1 MAKTIEAVLKLAA
14 SEANPLSPTNLKQ
27 DITDMAGSLVLM
39 QTFARVSAQQGIV
52 DPKLIGPDVD
62 ILSSLR
68 QHQIAARR
76 NADYLTS
83 TAGPAIVG
91 SITDLL
97 AFSHTMNG
105 FSTALIPLLPQMLQ
119 KPEARQQVLALL
131 NQLDFEAARRQS
143 DSGTTLNLMTAAA
156 NKAATD
162 YQNLKADA
170 DEANKEATSSSG
182 KLADIQKQIDDL
194 HNKIGGEIAGVVIA
208 SLVIVGGGIVIAVGA
223 LATLPANVSA
233 AAVIMPGIGMIV
245 TGATT
250 LATQASA
257 LAADNSR
264 LADLYM
270 QSAAINT
277 ALTVVKVVAHQ
288 VDSVAEVAGAL
299 SDSMATVNTQWTNI
313 RTGIGQMRQYISQ
326 ASDASDVAHALAAV
340 QLAQNDWNAIAAQS
354 QSMLSRLVDLTP
366 EDVDN
371 ILKPVVPRELD
382 RILEPALVAA

>member
-1 MAKTIEAVLKLAA
+1 MAKTIEAVLNLAA

-39 QTFARVSAQQGIV
+39 QTFARVSAQQGII
-52 DPKLIGPDVD
+52 DPTLIGPDAD
-62 ILSSLR
+62 ILSSLK
-68 QHQIAARR
+68 QHQISARR
-76 NADYLTS
+76 NAEYLIS
-83 TAGPAIVG
+83 TVGPATVG

-105 FSTALIPLLPQMLQ
+105 FSKALTPLLPQMLA
-119 KPEARQQVLALL
+119 KPEARQQVLTLL

-143 DSGTTLNLMTAAA
+143 DSGTTLNLMTAAV
-156 NKAATD
+156 NKAKTD
-162 YQNLKADA
+162 YQNLQADA
-170 DEANKEATSSSG
+170 EEANKAATSSSG

-194 HNKIGGEIAGVVIA
+194 HNKIGGEIAGVVVA
-208 SLVIVGGGIVIAVGA
+208 SVVIVAGGIVIAVGA

-233 AAVIMPGIGMIV
+233 AAVIMPGIGMVV

-270 QSAAINT
+270 QSAAIST
-277 ALTVVKVVAHQ
+277 TVTVVKAVAHQ

-313 RTGIGQMRQYISQ
+313 RTGIGQIRQYLIQ
-326 ASDASDVAHALAAV
+326 ASDASDVAHALTAI
-340 QLAQNDWNAIAAQS
+340 QLAQNDWNAVAAES

-366 EDVDN
+366 QDVDN
-371 ILKPVVPRELD
+371 ILNPVAPREGD
-382 RILEPALVAA
+382 RILEPVALAA

>member
-326 ASDASDVAHALAAV
+326 ASDASDVAHALTAV

>member
-68 QHQIAARR
+68 QHQITARR

-83 TAGPAIVG
+83 TVGPAIVG

-97 AFSHTMNG
+97 AFSHTMTG
-105 FSTALIPLLPQMLQ
+105 FSAALTPLLPQMLAKQ
-119 KPEARQQVLALL
+119 DARQQVLTLL

-156 NKAATD
+156 NKATTD

-170 DEANKEATSSSG
+170 DEVYKEATSSSG

-223 LATLPANVSA
+223 LATLPGNVSA

-326 ASDASDVAHALAAV
+326 ASDASDVAHALTAV

-371 ILKPVVPRELD
+371 ILKPVASWEED
-382 RILEPALVAA
+382 RILEPALAAA